1 MSRRRRSDPEV
12 ERPLHR
18 VPAASRRGNR
28 VFYVAVEGGS
38 TEPDYLGFLNRELGS
53 ELRFLIH
60 PLYRSN
66 GMTPTRVVARALEQ
80 RDEIR
85 HGSGLVQLWAIFDR
99 DQHHD
104 ILQAMRDAEAGGV
117 TVAFSHPSFELW
129 LLLHFSD
136 FSGQQGGSS
145 RVIHG
150 KLRGQAG
157 FETFG
162 ARNDKSLHGLRVL
175 AINGKQEAAVKRAK
189 RLVEDCSTG
198 ECSASKGHAAHCD
211 PLRRDPSTDMWRL
224 LVELGI
230 VSV

>member
-150 KLRGQAG
+150 KLRRQAG
-157 FETFG
+157 SRPSAPATTRASTAYG
-162 ARNDKSLHGLRVL
+162 SWPLMASRRPLSSGRRGWWRTARQASARRVRDTPRTATRCDGTRRPTCGGSL
-175 AINGKQEAAVKRAK
+175 
-189 RLVEDCSTG
+189 S
-198 ECSASKGHAAHCD
+198 SWAS
-211 PLRRDPSTDMWRL
+211 
-224 LVELGI
+224 
-230 VSV
+230 